1 MAAKFDLAQAT
12 TKPDQGAQLFVL
24 YGREG
29 VGKTW
34 FVCTITQLFII
45 ALEKLKG
52 IVSPAPHFPTQPAS
66 FRDLMEAIDAFEAGN
81 AKGADGKRPFV
92 HLAIDSTTHLERL
105 IHEAA
110 RVEENT
116 TNLRSNYSEAKGR
129 VESLWDQ
136 LFRRLEVLRTRSGV
150 HVWLVAHGHQIDEAA
165 HDGST
170 WKKWDL
176 RLEKHAA
183 PLVRS
188 AADHVLFL
196 EQAVVVEKSKGKRAV
211 GKDRGR
217 VIRTREV
224 PGYFAKSKSGVP
236 DTVPATWPDLKK
248 ALAAGAAPGKVRA
261 RVDELAKALS
271 PEDAAI
277 IAAELETRPLQEV
290 LAHVQSLLAVQ
301 SEEVAEAP
309 SADAP
314 EPSPEPAPAAPAT
327 PAAETPAPAADVV
340 EETAAEELASPK
352 LPLDRAKELV
362 DGVRRDPSAMAASL
376 REMAS
381 LELPASM
388 REAFVAELRKAA
400 TRAA

>member
-34 FVCTITQLFII
+34 FLCTITQLFII

-52 IVSPAPHFPTQPAS
+52 IVNPAPHFPTQPAS
-66 FRDLMEAIDAFEAGN
+66 FRDLLEAIDAFEQGN
-81 AKGADGKRPFV
+81 AKGADGKRPYL
-92 HLAIDSTTHLERL
+92 HLGIDSTTHLERL

-116 TNLRSNYSEAKGR
+116 TNLRANYSEAKGR

-136 LFRRLEVLRTRSGV
+136 LFRRLEVLRARTGV

-188 AADHVLFL
+188 AADHVFFL
-196 EQAVVVEKSKGKRAV
+196 EQAVVVEKAKGKRAV

-236 DTVPATWPDLKK
+236 DTVPATWTDLRK
-248 ALAAGAAPGKVRA
+248 ALAAGAAPTKVRG
-261 RVDELAKALS
+261 RIDELVKGLS
-271 PEDAAI
+271 PEDAATV
-277 IAAELETRPLQEV
+277 AAELETRPLTEV

-301 SEEVAEAP
+301 SEE

-314 EPSPEPAPAAPAT
+314 PIDAAEPTPEPPAQTEPVAPPAT
-327 PAAETPAPAADVV
+327 TPEVAEEAAAD
-340 EETAAEELASPK
+340 EITSAK
-352 LPLDRAKELV
+352 LPLDRARELV
-362 DGVRRDPSAMAASL
+362 EGVRRDASTMAAAM
-376 REMAS
+376 REIAG
-381 LELPASM
+381 LELPTSM
-388 REAFVAELRKAA
+388 RDAFVAELRKAA
-400 TRAA
+400 SRAA